1 MSPANGGGRLT
12 NPETSDVETAH
23 GAPWRFALEGVRQAL
38 TGPAYFVAVALVGV
52 GGLAKAAG
60 FPPGVAFLSTLLIW
74 AGPAQVLFFGAIAA
88 KTALPAV
95 ALSVSLSSIRFVP
108 MVLSVLPMLKRRDTR
123 LSTLMIASHFI
134 AVTVWAE
141 SLRRLP
147 DIPRAVRLPFFFG
160 FSITCVLVTGFF
172 TLAGYYLAAVLPKP
186 LAVGVLFLTPVYFL
200 STLVRGARSSIDW
213 FALVFGL
220 ALAPLTQKFVG
231 GGFDLL
237 ALGVVGG
244 AGAYFAARA
253 WDRRRDRAR

>member
-1 MSPANGGGRLT
+1 MIEASDTLDDGSARTPAGWAR
-12 NPETSDVETAH
+12 
-23 GAPWRFALEGVRQAL
+23 EGVRQAL

-95 ALSVSLSSIRFVP
+95 ALTVSLSSIRFVP

-123 LSTLMIASHFI
+123 LSTLLIAAHFI

-141 SLRRLP
+141 SLNRLP
-147 DIPRAVRLPFFFG
+147 GVPRPMRLPFFFG
-160 FSITCVLVTGFF
+160 FAVTCVLVTGFF
-172 TLAGYYLAAVLPKP
+172 TLAGYYLAAELPKP
-186 LAVGVLFLTPVYFL
+186 LAVGILFLTPVYFL
-200 STLVRGARSSIDW
+200 SMLVKGAGSALDW
-213 FALVFGL
+213 FALGFGL
-220 ALAPLTQKFVG
+220 ALAPLTQRYVG

-244 AGAYFAARA
+244 AAAFFAARGFEF
-253 WDRRRDRAR
+253 WRRGQ